1 MAHALV
7 VDDEKNVQR
16 TLSITLSRAGH
27 VVDVANSGEEAID
40 KINKTLY
47 DFVVTDLKMGEV
59 DGLGVLT
66 AVKERDPETEV
77 ILMSAHGSIGSAVQA
92 MKDGA
97 HDYLEKPF
105 SPEEL
110 LHTVALCLERRDLK
124 SEVRL
129 LKRSL
134 EDPNDPDLIVGES
147 KALKRILE
155 DTENYAK
162 SDSTVLITGETGT
175 GKDLL
180 ARTIKRQSLRNNRPF
195 VTVNCATI
203 PKALFESE
211 LFGHVKGAFSGALR
225 NRKGL
230 AHEAHRGTLF
240 LDEIGE
246 MPLDVQSQLLRFL
259 ESGEIRPLG
268 QNSNVIVDVR
278 VIAATNRDLKQ
289 LIDEKLFRSDLYYRL
304 DVLSLHL
311 PPLRERRDD
320 VDAIVDRSLTRLSKR
335 IGREKPKI
343 TKASLQK
350 LRAYDWPGNIR
361 ELQNVIERAI
371 MLARGGEILPE
382 HLVRLGSGSSAG
394 GSPGSEG
401 GIGELLP
408 LADIEKMH
416 ILAVLKNCSG
426 NQRKSARI
434 LNISKSTLW
443 RKLKEYGIDSSS
455 DGA

>member
-180 ARTIKRQSLRNNRPF
+180 ARTIKRQSLRHSRPF

-335 IGREKPKI
+335 IGRDKPKI
-343 TKASLQK
+343 SKASLQK

-371 MLARGGEILPE
+371 MLSRGGEILPE
-382 HLVRLGSGSSAG
+382 HLVRLGSKGA
-394 GSPGSEG
+394 SEG
-401 GIGELLP
+401 GSSEGAIGELLP